1 MRAFAMTKPTVSVPE
16 RTVDLHDSA
25 GDDDADYY
33 ADPLARAAA
42 LYERFGRLA

>member
-1 MRAFAMTKPTVSVPE
+1 MTKPTVSVPE

-25 GDDDADYY
+25 GDHY